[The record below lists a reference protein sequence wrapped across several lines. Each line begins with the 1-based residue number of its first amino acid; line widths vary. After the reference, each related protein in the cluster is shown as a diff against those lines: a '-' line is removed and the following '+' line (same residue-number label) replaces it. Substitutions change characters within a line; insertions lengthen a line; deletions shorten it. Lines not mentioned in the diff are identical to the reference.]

1 MAAPPLRKP
10 VFIKIDQLR
19 PGTNGHNLTVKVV
32 SLKLVLQKSRP
43 DHNAVRQMKI
53 AECIVG
59 DDTGVIV
66 FTARDAQGTAQAN
79 VFILHNGTVR

>member
-1 MAAPPLRKP
+1 MAAPLLRKP

-19 PGTNGHNLTVKVV
+19 PGTNGHNLTVQVV
-32 SLKLVLQKSRP
+32 STKLVLNKSRP
-43 DHNAVRQMKI
+43 DHNATYNVRQVKI

-66 FTARDAQGTAQAN
+66 FTARDAQGT
-79 VFILHNGTVR
+79 VRTVTS